1 MLLLAACGGAGTN
14 DSGSGTVAPTTAG
27 PVGTAS
33 VTLAWD
39 SPSAETNQVCP
50 EDLSGYKVYVGNAVG
65 AYSVTQT
72 VPINAVSCRPT
83 GQTGSCGAIE
93 SCSYTA
99 TGLAR
104 GTLYFAVTAYDNAGN
119 ESVFSN
125 SVAHTVN

>member
-1 MLLLAACGGAGTN
+1 MLLLAACGGAESG
-14 DSGSGTVAPTTAG
+14 GSGG
-27 PVGTAS
+27 GTGSLTPAS

-39 SPSAETNQVCP
+39 SPSAESNQICP
-50 EDLSGYKVYVGNAVG
+50 QGLSGYKVYVGTAVG

-72 VPINAVSCRPT
+72 VPVNAVECRPT
-83 GQTGSCGAIE
+83 GGTGACGAIE

-104 GTLYFAVTAYDNAGN
+104 GTLYFAVTAYDSAGN